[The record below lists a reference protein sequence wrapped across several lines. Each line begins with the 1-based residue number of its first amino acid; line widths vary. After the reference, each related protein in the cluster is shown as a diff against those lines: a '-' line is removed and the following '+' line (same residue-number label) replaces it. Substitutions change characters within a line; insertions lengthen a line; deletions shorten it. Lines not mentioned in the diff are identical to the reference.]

1 MSEPIKISPEEKAEK
16 KRQYMRDYMKK
27 WKAKKYADDAESI
40 RRVNRTLY
48 AKKNR
53 QIDDE
58 DKTKYGTYLGDV
70 IKLRSIIAN
79 LPQQFVAE
87 LIQAQMDT

>member
-1 MSEPIKISPEEKAEK
+1 MSEPIKISPEQKAEK
-16 KRQYMRDYMKK
+16 KRQYMREYMKK

-48 AKKNR
+48 AKKNH

-58 DKTKYGTYLGDV
+58 DKTKYGAYLGDV

-87 LIQAQMDT
+87 LVQAQMDT